1 MSSLELKDR
10 IMLDM
15 IKHHIHDEEEYN
27 EVRKYIKSNIEIK
40 QSMTRQNLLLREKW
54 GSLNEQNEKTTQG
67 NPYLISTEE
76 FFSFAGAAAA
86 GHAAAPLWHHPWL
99 KNTRKVVH
107 KAAEDHHTRFLELRL
122 IDLEEELRQVR
133 EQLRRR
139 GVTIKI

>member
-1 MSSLELKDR
+1 MQTKKNASR
-10 IMLDM
+10 A
-15 IKHHIHDEEEYN
+15 
-27 EVRKYIKSNIEIK
+27 
-40 QSMTRQNLLLREKW
+40 
-54 GSLNEQNEKTTQG
+54 TTQG

-99 KNTRKVVH
+99 ENTRKVVH

-122 IDLEEELRQVR
+122 IQLEEELQQVR

-139 GVTIKI
+139 GVTIPTQTYNDVVKCKGL